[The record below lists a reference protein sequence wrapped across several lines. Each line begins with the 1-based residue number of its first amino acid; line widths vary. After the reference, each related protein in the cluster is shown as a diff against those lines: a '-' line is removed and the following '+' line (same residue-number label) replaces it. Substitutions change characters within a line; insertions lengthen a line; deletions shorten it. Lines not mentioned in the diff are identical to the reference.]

1 MGLLYLLLMIALAWC
16 LGAVQLWTRARLVDE
31 ALLWLGG
38 VLAVGVAACVVW
50 GFVGVFRYADWQS
63 LTTDQAVHRLFG
75 PGSGWFRRSGW
86 PALDQAANVVLT
98 LDVMW
103 VLVLLC
109 AAVLYG
115 YVFWAGVAERLRRKH
130 RDRGGT

>member
-1 MGLLYLLLMIALAWC
+1 MGLLYLLLLIALAWG
-16 LGAVQLWTRARLVDE
+16 LGAVQLWLRARWVSE

-38 VLAVGVAACVVW
+38 VLALGVAACVAW

-63 LTTDQAVHRLFG
+63 LSTDQTMQRLLG

-86 PALDQAANVVLT
+86 PMLDRVANVVLT

-103 VLVLLC
+103 VLALLC

-115 YVFWAGVAERLRRKH
+115 YVFWAGVAERHRGKR
-130 RDRGGT
+130 RDRRNT